1 MDKVKPLVCKNK
13 HRVGEI
19 RWNGDDVPLIMIYRE
34 AVDGETV
41 VLENAMIGP
50 VIGQAEF
57 VCSICKQKRVWG
69 VSIETAL
76 YLIDTMPF
84 AMRFDFWGKLMHRAK
99 VAEVRDVKVDV

>member
-1 MDKVKPLVCKNK
+1 MVKKPLLCDEK

-19 RWNGDDVPLIMIYRE
+19 RWNGDDVPQIMIYRN
-34 AVDGETV
+34 AVDGDSV
-41 VLENAMIGP
+41 VTEDEMIGP

-57 VCSICKQKRVWG
+57 KCSICKQKRIWG

-84 AMRFDFWGKLMHRAK
+84 NMRFDFWGKLMNRAK
-99 VAEVRDVKVDV
+99 AAEVRDVKVDG